1 MPTQET
7 VSIIFTESLCFDP
20 ENPRFYRLNDGQMSE
35 PAVVDEM
42 VKNENVQDLMAS
54 IGQKGY
60 FEGEPLLVL
69 KPKSKNGCHIVVE
82 GNRRLAAV
90 KLLNGEIPLP
100 VARRK
105 SLQTI
110 VDEAN
115 KRNIPRQLPCLI
127 YTKRKDVLRYL
138 GYRHITG
145 IKEWDSLSKAQYLLQ
160 LKNEFYSDE
169 SPAEQLRSL
178 AREIGSRS
186 DYVGQ
191 LLSALKLYSTAKDRD
206 EFFGLPIRE
215 KDIEFSYL
223 TTALNYPSLCD
234 WLGLEGRSDV
244 HQVTLREE
252 NLKKAFS
259 WMFAKDQQGRTILG
273 ESRNLR
279 ELAAIVRSPEA
290 VAALEK
296 TGQLSEAYLYTD
308 GPEVALER
316 ALEVAL
322 GKTKAVYNM
331 LSETKA
337 TKTHAELAESL
348 FENVKLVRTVV
359 KSQQED

>member
-1 MPTQET
+1 
-7 VSIIFTESLCFDP
+7 
-20 ENPRFYRLNDGQMSE
+20 MSE
-35 PAVVDEM
+35 SAVVEEM

-60 FEGEPLLVL
+60 FEGEPLLIL
-69 KPKSKNGCHIVVE
+69 KPKSTKGCHIVVE

-90 KLLNGEIPLP
+90 KLLNGEIPIP
-100 VARRK
+100 GSRQK
-105 SLQTI
+105 SIQAI
-110 VDEAN
+110 IDDAN
-115 KRNIPRQLPCLI
+115 KKNIPTELPCLI
-127 YTKRKDVLRYL
+127 YRRRKDVLRYL

-160 LKNEFYSDE
+160 LRDEFYADKSI
-169 SPAEQLRSL
+169 PEQLKAL

-191 LLSALKLYSTAKDRD
+191 LLSALKLYTTAKDRD
-206 EFFGLPIRE
+206 DFFGLPIRE
-215 KDIEFSYL
+215 KDIEFSYI
-223 TTALNYPSLCD
+223 TTALLYPSLCD
-234 WLGLEGRSDV
+234 WLGLEGRSDL
-244 HQVTLREE
+244 HQVKLREE

-279 ELAAIVRSPEA
+279 ELAAIVGSPEA
-290 VAALEK
+290 VKALER

-308 GPEVALER
+308 GPEAALER

-322 GKTKAVYNM
+322 SKTKAVYSM
-331 LSETKA
+331 LSETKS
-337 TKTHAELAESL
+337 TKTHAELAETL
-348 FENVKLVRTVV
+348 FETVRLVRTIV